1 MPNVELKIVDKNKDG
16 IGEIAVKA
24 PNVMLGYYEDE
35 EATNSAIKNRVALYR
50 RLWLCR

>member
-1 MPNVELKIVDKNKDG
+1 MKNVEIRIVDKNKEG

-35 EATNSAIKNRVALYR
+35 DATKQVIKNRLVLYR
-50 RLWLCR
+50 RLWLHR